1 MCQER
6 KIIYFKLAAAES
18 EIAEVLLVNSLKSRV
33 TISQSD
39 RLTLPTNQSTVL
51 HTFMLMCQYLLFE
64 QFIVFL
70 LKVLIFSLNL

>member
-1 MCQER
+1 MCRER
-6 KIIYFKLAAAES
+6 KIIYFTLAES

-51 HTFMLMCQYLLFE
+51 HTFMLMYQYLLFE